1 MSCRRNA
8 ESAAMVPASQIF
20 EKERFMKRLIA
31 VTAFTLMCGPAL
43 AQDKGPAPQS
53 GMDKPGMTDG
63 AKQNGAMDTTGM
75 NTTKGNLKREKDGS
89 PAPAKRDDLRK

>member
-1 MSCRRNA
+1 
-8 ESAAMVPASQIF
+8 MVPTSQIF

-31 VTAFTLMCGPAL
+31 VTAFALMWGSAL

-63 AKQNGAMDTTGM
+63 AKQNGSMDTTGM
-75 NTTKGNLKREKDGS
+75 NTTKGNIKRESDG
-89 PAPAKRDDLRK
+89 APAAAKKNDMRK